1 MGPKTLIT
9 GNSILPFQFGN
20 FFHLTNGIK
29 FQPAT
34 WKNSLA
40 RNYLLTQ
47 NLDVLKAALMLQ
59 SDHYIKTTKPNSNY
73 PSADKHLY
81 GVLALIHQE
90 SHRFINDQTA
100 DEVLDTV
107 LKDLVENKF
116 GIPPSKYFI
125 SSLMT
130 FPQIIPLF

>member
-1 MGPKTLIT
+1 
-9 GNSILPFQFGN
+9 
-20 FFHLTNGIK
+20 
-29 FQPAT
+29 
-34 WKNSLA
+34 
-40 RNYLLTQ
+40 
-47 NLDVLKAALMLQ
+47 MLQ

-73 PSADKHLY
+73 PSVDKHLY

-107 LKDLVENKF
+107 LKDLEENKF

-125 SSLMT
+125 SL
-130 FPQIIPLF
+130 

>member
-1 MGPKTLIT
+1 
-9 GNSILPFQFGN
+9 
-20 FFHLTNGIK
+20 LTNGIK
-29 FQPAT
+29 FQPGT

-73 PSADKHLY
+73 SSVDNHLY
-81 GVLALIHQE
+81 QVLVLIHQE
-90 SHRFINDQTA
+90 SHRFISDQTA

-107 LKDLVENKF
+107 LKDLEEYKF
-116 GIPPSKYFI
+116 GIPPSK
-125 SSLMT
+125 
-130 FPQIIPLF
+130 

>member
-1 MGPKTLIT
+1 M
-9 GNSILPFQFGN
+9 
-20 FFHLTNGIK
+20 
-29 FQPAT
+29 
-34 WKNSLA
+34 
-40 RNYLLTQ
+40 
-47 NLDVLKAALMLQ
+47 DVLKAALMLQ

-81 GVLALIHQE
+81 DVLALIHQE